1 MATKIYAQVS
11 IKQNQKLNKN
21 KNTKSE
27 NNLGNESLPTKSQLK
42 KAQKILLEAGCEIT
56 SLGPT
61 IGISMDVE
69 AFNKLFGTCFNENIL
84 DPNVRNE
91 IIIPQKLK
99 DIVKDVA
106 VVTLPDYYK

>member
-42 KAQKILLEAGCEIT
+42 KAQKVLLEAGCEIT

-69 AFNKLFGTCFNENIL
+69 AFNKMFGICFNENIL

-106 VVTLPDYYK
+106 VVTLPDYY